1 MPVTEVRRRANR
13 KYDSKTYE
21 PLNFNVLKGE
31 KAIVAGAAKEQ
42 GLSLAA
48 YVRAAIAE
56 KMERDGVPEEK
67 RITASISGAKRPEKA
82 DETGYGDDDSCGE

>member
-1 MPVTEVRRRANR
+1 MPASEARLRANK
-13 KYDSKTYE
+13 KYAAKTYE
-21 PLNFNVLKGE
+21 PLAINVLQGE
-31 KAIVAGAAKEQ
+31 RAVVTAAAKDA

-67 RITASISGAKRPEKA
+67 RITASISEAKRPEKA
-82 DETGYGDDDSCGE
+82 DETGYGDDRCGE